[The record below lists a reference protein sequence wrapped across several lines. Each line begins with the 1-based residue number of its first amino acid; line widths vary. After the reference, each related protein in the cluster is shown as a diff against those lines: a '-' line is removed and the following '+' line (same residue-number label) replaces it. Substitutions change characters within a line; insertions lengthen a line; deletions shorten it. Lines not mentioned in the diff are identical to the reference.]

1 LPDAPKPIKLEWQSD
16 ATIRIPTSSLTCSAR
31 DDQHMTPLTQYGRM
45 AEKHWREHRPKMV
58 RELDRKGLL
67 HQMLLEAEAKTKDEM
82 VTIRTQL
89 MQQGS
94 TAQQAHDQAWEM
106 VREKYILL
114 PPEE

>member
-1 LPDAPKPIKLEWQSD
+1 MG
-16 ATIRIPTSSLTCSAR
+16 SLTCSQR
-31 DDQHMTPLTQYGRM
+31 DDQRMTPLTQYGRM

-58 RELDRKGLL
+58 RELERKGLL
-67 HQMLLEAEAKTKDEM
+67 HQMLLEAEEKTKDEM
-82 VTIRTQL
+82 ATIRTQL

-94 TAQQAHDQAWEM
+94 TAQQAHDRAWEM

>member
-1 LPDAPKPIKLEWQSD
+1 
-16 ATIRIPTSSLTCSAR
+16 
-31 DDQHMTPLTQYGRM
+31 M

-58 RELDRKGLL
+58 RELERKGLL
-67 HQMLLEAEAKTKDEM
+67 HQMLLDAEGKTKDEM
-82 VTIRTQL
+82 ATIRTQL

-94 TAQQAHDQAWEM
+94 TAQQAQTKAWEM